1 MRVINV
7 EQLKTVLGSLP
18 TNPRVVASGN
28 FATPTVLLGAFDE
41 VVPEY
46 RLHMLNAQR
55 GLPNRE
61 GVTYETGNA
70 GQ

>member
-1 MRVINV
+1 MRVINL
-7 EQLKTVLGSLP
+7 EQLKAVLGSLP

-46 RLHMLNAQR
+46 RLHMWHAICSAFR
-55 GLPNRE
+55 HGIPIDAI
-61 GVTYETGNA
+61 VFPK
-70 GQ
+70 